1 MKKSKKAHNS
11 LSNGWPN
18 AHGAAN
24 PQTNTRE
31 ETFQPHLIDTTI
43 FQIKSFDVLYEFAL
57 LISYATCSAYSAVL
71 TCESEKMSQQKKKI
85 FILSKLIWDIRIFLN
100 RTTALLA
107 VLPDQQRDRMHK
119 FCVLI

>member
-1 MKKSKKAHNS
+1 MKKLKKAHNS
-11 LSNGWPN
+11 Y

-71 TCESEKMSQQKKKI
+71 TCESEKMSQQKRKYSFHLNNFNHSKK
-85 FILSKLIWDIRIFLN
+85 LFL
-100 RTTALLA
+100 TEQLL
-107 VLPDQQRDRMHK
+107 
-119 FCVLI
+119 

>member
-1 MKKSKKAHNS
+1 MKKLKKAHNS

-43 FQIKSFDVLYEFAL
+43 FQTKSFDILSEFAL
-57 LISYATCSAYSAVL
+57 LISYATCLIYSAVL
-71 TCESEKMSQQKKKI
+71 LCESEKVSQ
-85 FILSKLIWDIRIFLN
+85 
-100 RTTALLA
+100 
-107 VLPDQQRDRMHK
+107 
-119 FCVLI
+119 